1 MRTLGSI
8 AAVAAAVR
16 DDVQAESERLERDVA
31 QQLAR
36 LAQEEAAD
44 VVTVPEREPRLAA
57 ARREAR
63 GRLAREEWQG
73 AREALEERERW
84 IERVVVAGQRTL
96 AEPEELGQRRAWLA
110 RLARDGLERLPGDRF
125 EVVVAAADAAIL
137 DAAWCRE
144 VASSDA
150 CQVRVVATEPTPR
163 GGCVVRTADGKVAF
177 DNSIEARSQRF
188 QSAWRSA
195 LGELYES

>member
-63 GRLAREEWQG
+63 GRLARE
-73 AREALEERERW
+73 
-84 IERVVVAGQRTL
+84 
-96 AEPEELGQRRAWLA
+96 
-110 RLARDGLERLPGDRF
+110 
-125 EVVVAAADAAIL
+125 
-137 DAAWCRE
+137 
-144 VASSDA
+144 
-150 CQVRVVATEPTPR
+150 
-163 GGCVVRTADGKVAF
+163 
-177 DNSIEARSQRF
+177 
-188 QSAWRSA
+188 
-195 LGELYES
+195 